1 MLENS
6 SEDVPLLEDVNE
18 VTVDRENDDREHT
31 ERQMIRMLNE
41 DGTIFEMEDNI
52 VLPDMWNEED
62 SDDDILDLNVS
73 VAVSCGYDT

>member
-6 SEDVPLLEDVNE
+6 AEDVPLLEDVNE
-18 VTVDRENDDREHT
+18 AAADRGNDDREHND
-31 ERQMIRMLNE
+31 RQMIRMLNE

-62 SDDDILDLNVS
+62 SDDEILDLNVRN
-73 VAVSCGYDT
+73 